1 MDLLG
6 SEQEWHSNFTVEQL
20 RGLAFDSIGTRCSR
34 QRLKADLIHHIRA
47 EWAQRLELI
56 IVIQPPRHYGAS
68 FADHIR
74 GLAQVIN
81 ISSSAYNSVSRTST
95 SVSSVGAAQAR
106 ISNGTVQ
113 SSARSA
119 NPTLP
124 KSVSNRSVKSQGI
137 NHTLPQSTIDCYKL
151 MLWLQKH
158 ANQIVSIPK
167 FTDLYLRAFGN
178 LDRVMMEDL
187 YAWISRLVPL
197 KPKEITAIE
206 DLRDVPAA
214 DIINL
219 RTNSTSWQMLK
230 LSLFKLFLQITSG
243 KNISNH
249 KSFIMENGGPM
260 VELINVE
267 LIQSMPTFAVGY
279 DGILFKTGYFGLTE
293 VLIDN
298 ILVVDKIPLVQF
310 IQLYRDWEVDEAR
323 KLAYWIVKSKLNPAS
338 IRCNDRTVDREIR
351 ADRSS
356 ESVNPARYITNLAE
370 IAVEGGFQP
379 AFFRTSIKDLVEIPH
394 LGVGARKR
402 LYQWLDQNPQLY
414 EAIKP
419 RTRYIPYLIEDC
431 IDIKTLPMD
440 LARYFGMVRI
450 PHNPYLLMSSANL
463 ERIAHIRDVTTT
475 SSTRALELNELDKV
489 IGVWN
494 PEILN
499 LTPQEM
505 LVTLQKNDRDRARGL
520 LKLAYYCACRGLKI
534 PDYDSEVWTQNTYQ
548 RICLAACEFY
558 DAGDGLKTTRDNAI
572 EYSAPFVTRILE
584 ANLGNDSN
592 TDKAL
597 WCMIFGITE
606 IGLLSRSDIITIFRR
621 GYIRPLPIDQTI
633 YSRYRLYE
641 SLTETQQ
648 DMIARVYNRPQLTA
662 TSFAKLKPL
671 ISMENYIKSFTEDS
685 MEYTAEHMGMIFPL
699 KARTHEL
706 KREYFIASIGAYV
719 SIARVSYLGTT
730 LGSKTRSYIK
740 KMTDRDILLTL
751 GGQVFY
757 TSRTQL
763 ESVASDMFQLGQVFD
778 YKTQHFFI
786 PYKRNARNKRTLTS
800 LEDTND
806 TSIFLVAFGSC
817 TDYVCHEISEL
828 ASYLL
833 PQGDNAV
840 YRYAILGLSE
850 KYEPITITQAM
861 ELRHLLEDLYPL
873 MRSSDQKEYLNLV
886 DNLDRIHQAITANN
900 LHDRNALQLF
910 RTFRNEV
917 RDVIRRYLYK
927 IFELGMY
934 MRRWRGPGNPYP
946 LEDKETQ
953 RRNFDPDDNLT
964 IPVGQTLELS
974 TKLGWID
981 KSALKFIESLKMV
994 CYKDGQF
1001 NQSTIQT
1008 MVGVFKLAT
1017 NSNDEVKMCIRMASA
1032 ELVGSSYYYISL
1044 FFNKLIPGFDPARVD
1059 RIT

>member
-6 SEQEWHSNFTVEQL
+6 SEQDWNSSFTVEQL
-20 RGLAFDSIGTRCSR
+20 RGIAFDSLGTRCSR
-34 QRLKADLIHHIRA
+34 QRLKAELIRHLRV
-47 EWAQRLELI
+47 EWAVRLDLTRLN
-56 IVIQPPRHYGAS
+56 QSLRHYGDS

-74 GLAQVIN
+74 RLAQVVN
-81 ISSSAYNSVSRTST
+81 TSSAVYAAVSRAPI
-95 SVSSVGAAQAR
+95 SVSSIDVALTR
-106 ISNGTVQ
+106 VSNGALP
-113 SSARSA
+113 SSVRSSTHTLA
-119 NPTLP
+119 N
-124 KSVSNRSVKSQGI
+124 SVSNRSVKSQGVSQG
-137 NHTLPQSTIDCYKL
+137 TPSIDCYKL

-158 ANQIVSIPK
+158 ANQIISIPK

-178 LDRVMMEDL
+178 VEEVTMEHL
-187 YAWISRLVPL
+187 YIWISRLVPL
-197 KPKEITAIE
+197 KPKEIAEIE
-206 DLRDVPAA
+206 DLRDVSAA
-214 DIINL
+214 DIIHL
-219 RTNSTSWQMLK
+219 RTSSTSWRMLR
-230 LSLFKLFLQITSG
+230 LALFKLFIQITSG
-243 KNISNH
+243 KNVSNH
-249 KSFIMENGGPM
+249 KNFITENGGPM
-260 VELINVE
+260 VELINIE
-267 LIQSMPTFAVGY
+267 LIQSVPTFAVGY

-298 ILVVDKIPLVQF
+298 VLVVDKIPLAQF
-310 IQLYRDWEVDEAR
+310 VQLYRDWELGEAR
-323 KLAYWIVKSKLNPAS
+323 KLACWIVKSRVSPAS
-338 IRCNDRTVDREIR
+338 IRCNDCTVDREIR

-356 ESVNPARYITNLAE
+356 EYVNPARYITNLAE
-370 IAVEGGFQP
+370 IAAEAGFQP
-379 AFFRTSIKDLVEIPH
+379 GFFRSAIKDLVEVPH
-394 LGVGARKR
+394 LGVGARRR

-414 EAIKP
+414 ETIKP

-431 IDIKTLPMD
+431 IDTKSLPMD
-440 LARYFGMVRI
+440 IARYFGPVRI
-450 PHNPYLLMSSANL
+450 PNNPYLLMSPANL

-475 SSTRALELNELDKV
+475 SSTRALELNELDQ
-489 IGVWN
+489 ILGIWN

-520 LKLAYYCACRGLKI
+520 LKLAYYCACRGVMV
-534 PDYDSEVWTQNTYQ
+534 PDYDSEAWTQNTYQ

-558 DAGDGLKTTRDNAI
+558 DAGDGLKVTRENAT
-572 EYSAPFVTRILE
+572 EYSAHFVSHILE
-584 ANLGNDSN
+584 ANLANDSN
-592 TDKAL
+592 SDKML

-621 GYIRPLPIDQTI
+621 GYIRPLPVDSTI

-671 ISMENYIKSFTEDS
+671 ISMENYIRSFTEDN
-685 MEYTAEHMGMIFPL
+685 MEYIAEHMGMIFPL

-706 KREYFIASIGAYV
+706 KREYFIASIGAY
-719 SIARVSYLGTT
+719 INIPRVSYLGTII
-730 LGSKTRSYIK
+730 GSRTRSTIK
-740 KMTDRDILLTL
+740 RMTDRDILLTL

-763 ESVASDMFQLGQVFD
+763 ESVASDMFQLGQILD

-786 PYKRNARNKRTLTS
+786 PYKRNAKNKKTLTS

-806 TSIFLVAFGSC
+806 TNIFLVAFGSC

-840 YRYAILGLSE
+840 YRYAILGLNE
-850 KYEPITITQAM
+850 RYEPITITQAM

-873 MRSSDQKEYLNLV
+873 MRSSDQKEYHNLV
-886 DNLDRIHQAITANN
+886 DNLDRIHQAITATN
-900 LHDRNALQLF
+900 LHDRNALQTF
-910 RTFRNEV
+910 RTFRKEV
-917 RDVIRRYLYK
+917 QNVIRTYLYK
-927 IFELGMY
+927 IFEVGMY

-974 TKLGWID
+974 TKLGYID
-981 KSALKFIESLKMV
+981 KSALKFIETLKMV

-1001 NQSTIQT
+1001 NQSSKQT

-1032 ELVGSSYYYISL
+1032 ELIGSSYYYINL
-1044 FFNKLIPGFDPARVD
+1044 FFNELIPGFDPARVD